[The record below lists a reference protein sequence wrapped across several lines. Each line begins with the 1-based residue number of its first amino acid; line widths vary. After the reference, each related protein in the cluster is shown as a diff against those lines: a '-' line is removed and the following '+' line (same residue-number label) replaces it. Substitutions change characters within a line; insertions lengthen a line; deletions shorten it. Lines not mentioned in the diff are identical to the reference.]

1 MEKLKKMI
9 LTSSEREIVVE
20 EIVEYL
26 VNNPEILFMNN
37 KEKFKLIMELLMR
50 AERRL
55 HLDNSPNDKGNGYTK
70 RKLNT
75 SMGQIELNVPRDR
88 DGDFRPSV
96 LPPKYQRFDES
107 YLDLISAGINN
118 FYSQSG
124 IKSYLNN
131 LNLPYSQSQLNKLSE
146 DIYEE
151 FKKWNS
157 RELPE
162 DVIALFIDGFH
173 TELYDE
179 EENKVLNATVYLILG
194 IDFKGIKDLYLLE
207 FMTGSE
213 SKGGWLEVFNKLISR
228 GVKRPLVIVSDDFP
242 GIMDAV
248 KTIYPNSYHQLCWT
262 HFRRNIR
269 KNMNKKD
276 SKEMSKEMEKL
287 KLKNNFESAKKAF
300 IEITD
305 KYKEKYP
312 GYISHI
318 QERADNI
325 LCFFNFEE
333 SIRKHF
339 YTTNIVESFNSGL
352 SVIETNAGGFF
363 RSKKMLE
370 MNCFIK
376 RNKLKKKKW
385 AKPAPNISAN
395 IYYLRQ
401 MFAVK
406 FGELPK
412 VA

>member
-1 MEKLKKMI
+1 MEKLKRMI
-9 LTSSEREIVVE
+9 LTNSEREIVAE
-20 EIVEYL
+20 EIAEYL
-26 VNNPEILFMNN
+26 SNNPEILFINN

-146 DIYEE
+146 DIYKE
-151 FKKWNS
+151 FKKWNE

-179 EENKVLNATVYLILG
+179 EENKVLNAIVYLIIG
-194 IDFKGIKDLYLLE
+194 IDFKGIKDLYLIE

-228 GVKRPLVIVSDDFP
+228 GLKRPLVIVSDDFP
-242 GIMDAV
+242 GIMDAITTV
-248 KTIYPNSYHQLCWT
+248 YPNSYHQLCWT

-269 KNMNKKD
+269 RNMNKKD

-312 GYISHI
+312 AYISHI
-318 QERADNI
+318 QERANNI

-339 YTTNIVESFNSGL
+339 YTTNIVESFNSCL

-363 RSKKMLE
+363 KSKKMLE

-376 RNKLKKKKW
+376 RNKLKEKKW
-385 AKPAPNISAN
+385 SKPAPNISAN

-412 VA
+412 ID